1 VNSAHIDDFY
11 YVSAE
16 VLSLLYA
23 AFPVRSMLLVEDI
36 TGPIRWDLTGLPDRR
51 SRACFE
57 TIIWLA
63 QHGLYT
69 YRSLEPRDTGVEGAV
84 LTQEAFV
91 LLTGRITWEDGEM
104 GSRIEALKQ
113 ARAHRAYDDISTLV
127 RDVLQSN
134 CRWAAPETP
143 PRLPRSA
150 SIGVTDLPRDALNK
164 PSR

>member
-16 VLSLLYA
+16 VLSALYA

-63 QHGLYT
+63 QHGLFT
-69 YRSLEPRDTGVEGAV
+69 YRSLEARDTGVEGAV

-91 LLTGRITWEDGEM
+91 LLTGCITWEDGETS
-104 GSRIEALKQ
+104 SRIEALRQ
-113 ARAHRAYDDISTLV
+113 ARAHRAYDDIGTLI
-127 RDVLQSN
+127 RDVLRSN
-134 CRWAAPETP
+134 CRWAGSEP
-143 PRLPRSA
+143 PQRLPRSA
-150 SIGVTDLPRDALNK
+150 SISVTDLPGDALDE
-164 PSR
+164 